1 MGVHLEPVKEI
12 RKFGRRQPKY
22 FVDSLGLVIELGQQG
37 TKLQRK
43 FYKINSLFMV
53 AEIIIHSVKI

>member
-1 MGVHLEPVKEI
+1 MGVHLEHVKEI